1 MLDTNEAIYR
11 QYETLGIS
19 KEVLDFGTSVEKEL
33 KERFDKIDTNAEYN
47 QLKVIAAMQKNKVSA
62 ECFQTSSGYGYN
74 DLGRDTLEKVYADCF
89 GAEDALVRPQ
99 ITCGTHALA
108 LALMS
113 NLRPGDELLSPVG
126 KPYDTLEEVIGIR
139 LQRAHLLSTASHMR
153 RLIYCL
159 TVSLTMTE

>member
-62 ECFQTSSGYGYN
+62 ECFQASDYLWHTCTCTCTHVKPAP
-74 DLGRDTLEKVYADCF
+74 GR
-89 GAEDALVRPQ
+89 
-99 ITCGTHALA
+99 
-108 LALMS
+108 
-113 NLRPGDELLSPVG
+113 
-126 KPYDTLEEVIGIR
+126 
-139 LQRAHLLSTASHMR
+139 
-153 RLIYCL
+153 
-159 TVSLTMTE
+159 